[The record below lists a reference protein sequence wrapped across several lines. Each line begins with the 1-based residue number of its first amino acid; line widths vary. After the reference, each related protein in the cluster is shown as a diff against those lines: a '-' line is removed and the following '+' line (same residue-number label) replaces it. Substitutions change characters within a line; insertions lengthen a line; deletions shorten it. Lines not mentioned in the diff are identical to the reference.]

1 VKPLS
6 SNVVKAEEDPEEI
19 SFVVEH
25 EAGWV
30 DLLAGPLIVAGTGFL
45 AWRDRTWWLVALCA
59 AGIAWTVIHLF
70 KNWST
75 SSASKLTITSREL
88 VATVDLIRFPKRVI
102 RFRPDDV
109 KSLGYSIGG
118 KHEPSGLYLNETCVF
133 DGLDRKQAE
142 AIVFRIFYK
151 FPNIGSKDET
161 QTSLLHGDDSG
172 IVSLGLSGSSITR
185 NP

>member
-1 VKPLS
+1 MPLS
-6 SNVVKAEEDPEEI
+6 SNVVTAQEDADEL
-19 SFVVEH
+19 SFVVAQ
-25 EAGWV
+25 EAGWI
-30 DLLAGPLIVAGTGFL
+30 DLFAGPLIVAGTGFL
-45 AWRDRTWWLVALCA
+45 AWRDRVWWLLAFCVVGL
-59 AGIAWTVIHLF
+59 AWMAFGLL
-70 KNWST
+70 KDWPMK
-75 SSASKLTITSREL
+75 SASRLTITSREL
-88 VATVDLIRFPKRVI
+88 VATLDLIRFPKRVI

-151 FPNIGSKDET
+151 FPNIGCKDET

-172 IVSLGLSGSSITR
+172 ITSLGLSSAPAPR
-185 NP
+185 NS

>member
-1 VKPLS
+1 MKPLS
-6 SNVVKAEEDPEEI
+6 SNVVTAQEDADEL
-19 SFVVEH
+19 SFVVAQ

-30 DLLAGPLIVAGTGFL
+30 DLFAGPLIVAGTGFL
-45 AWRDRTWWLVALCA
+45 AWRDRVWWLVALCA
-59 AGIAWTVIHLF
+59 AGIAWTAIHLF

-75 SSASKLTITSREL
+75 SSASKLTVNAREL
-88 VATVDLIRFPKRVI
+88 LVTLDLIQFPNRII
-102 RFRPDDV
+102 RFKPDEV
-109 KSLGYSIGG
+109 KSLGYVWGDDG
-118 KHEPSGLYLNETCVF
+118 KPSGLYLNETCVF

-151 FPNIGSKDET
+151 FPNIGCKDET

-172 IVSLGLSGSSITR
+172 IVSLGLSSAPVPR